1 MSQYPKYIG
10 SVLVLFSLMD
20 RINKDLE
27 IVKSSTWVTV
37 SLTTKSMEGLPAKI
51 ARESRCTQTGEE
63 LKENQWLC

>member
-1 MSQYPKYIG
+1 
-10 SVLVLFSLMD
+10 MD